1 MDGVILI
8 NKEKGMTSQNVVSK
22 VKRILN
28 LDKAGHAG
36 TLDPNATGV
45 LPILINKGTKLSK
58 YLIEHDKIYIATLK
72 IGEKRSTGDIEG
84 EIIESDNTEIKNI
97 SKEKILEVLKSFE
110 GVQNQTPPI
119 YSALKVNGKKLY
131 DYARNGEEVEIKPR
145 EINIYDI
152 KLLEIL
158 DKSNEIKFEVS
169 CSKGTYIRVL
179 CEDIASKLNT
189 CGYMSELQRIK
200 VNNFN
205 ISESVTIAELE
216 NTKENIKIIKVEDLF
231 LDKEIITLN
240 KRKEELFLNGVMLTF
255 EYPDGIYRIYSGD
268 KFLGLGT
275 VQNKLLK
282 RDIVL

>member
-97 SKEKILEVLKSFE
+97 SKENILEVLKSFE
-110 GVQNQTPPI
+110 GVQTQTPPI

-205 ISESVTIAELE
+205 ISESITIAELE

>member
-45 LPILINKGTKLSK
+45 LPILVNKGTKLSK

-72 IGEKRSTGDIEG
+72 LGEKRSTGDVEG
-84 EIIESDNTEIKNI
+84 EVTEKDDIDLKNI
-97 SKEKILEVLKSFE
+97 SKENILEVLESFK
-110 GVQNQTPPI
+110 GVQSQIPPI

-145 EINIYDI
+145 KINIYDI
-152 KLLEIL
+152 KLLEIY
-158 DKSNEIKFEVS
+158 DESNEIKFEVS

-179 CEDIASKLNT
+179 CEDIASRLNT
-189 CGYMSELQRIK
+189 VGYMSDLQRTR
-200 VNNFN
+200 VNNFD
-205 ISESVTIAELE
+205 ISESITISELE
-216 NTKENIKIIKVEDLF
+216 ENKDIKIIEVEDLF
-231 LDKEIITLN
+231 LDKEKINLN
-240 KRKEELFLNGVMLTF
+240 NRKEELFLNGVMLTF
-255 EYPDGIYRIYSGD
+255 EYPDGIYRIYNND
-268 KFLGLGT
+268 KFIGLGT

>member
-28 LDKAGHAG
+28 FDKAGHAG

-45 LPILINKGTKLSK
+45 LPILVNKGTKLSK

-72 IGEKRSTGDIEG
+72 LGEKRSTGDVEG
-84 EIIESDNTEIKNI
+84 EVTEKDDIDLKNI
-97 SKEKILEVLKSFE
+97 SKENILEVLESFK
-110 GVQNQTPPI
+110 GVQSQIPPI

-145 EINIYDI
+145 KINIYDI
-152 KLLEIL
+152 KLLEIY
-158 DKSNEIKFEVS
+158 DESNEIKFEVS

-179 CEDIASKLNT
+179 CEDIASRLNT
-189 CGYMSELQRIK
+189 VGYMSDLQRTR
-200 VNNFN
+200 VNNFD
-205 ISESVTIAELE
+205 ISESITISELE
-216 NTKENIKIIKVEDLF
+216 ENKDIKIIEVEDLF
-231 LDKEIITLN
+231 LDKEKINLN
-240 KRKEELFLNGVMLTF
+240 NRKEELFLNGVMLTF
-255 EYPDGIYRIYSGD
+255 EYPDGIYRIYNND
-268 KFLGLGT
+268 KFIGLGT

>member
-45 LPILINKGTKLSK
+45 LPILVNKGTKLSK

-72 IGEKRSTGDIEG
+72 LGEKRSTGDVEG
-84 EIIESDNTEIKNI
+84 EVTEKDDIDLKNI
-97 SKEKILEVLKSFE
+97 SKENILEVLESFK
-110 GVQNQTPPI
+110 GVQSQIPPI

-152 KLLEIL
+152 KLLEIY
-158 DKSNEIKFEVS
+158 DESNEIKFEVS

-179 CEDIASKLNT
+179 CEDIASRLNT
-189 CGYMSELQRIK
+189 VGYMSDLQRTR
-200 VNNFN
+200 VNNFD
-205 ISESVTIAELE
+205 ISESITISELE
-216 NTKENIKIIKVEDLF
+216 ENKDIKIIEVEDLF
-231 LDKEIITLN
+231 LDKEKINLN
-240 KRKEELFLNGVMLTF
+240 NRKGELFLNGVMLTF
-255 EYPDGIYRIYSGD
+255 EYPDGIYRIYNND
-268 KFLGLGT
+268 KFIGLGI
-275 VQNKLLK
+275 VHNKLLK

>member
-45 LPILINKGTKLSK
+45 LPILVNKGTKLSK

-72 IGEKRSTGDIEG
+72 LGEKRSTGDVEG
-84 EIIESDNTEIKNI
+84 EVTEKDEIDLKNI
-97 SKEKILEVLKSFE
+97 SKENILEVLESFK
-110 GVQNQTPPI
+110 GVQSQIPPI

-145 EINIYDI
+145 KINIYDI
-152 KLLEIL
+152 KLLEIY
-158 DKSNEIKFEVS
+158 DESNEIKFEVS

-179 CEDIASKLNT
+179 CEDIASRLNT
-189 CGYMSELQRIK
+189 VGYMSDLQRTR
-200 VNNFN
+200 VNNFD
-205 ISESVTIAELE
+205 ISESITISELE
-216 NTKENIKIIKVEDLF
+216 ENKDIKIIEVEDLF
-231 LDKEIITLN
+231 LDKEKINLN
-240 KRKEELFLNGVMLTF
+240 NRKEELFLNGVMLTF
-255 EYPDGIYRIYSGD
+255 EYPDGIYRIYNND
-268 KFLGLGT
+268 KFIGLGT

>member
-45 LPILINKGTKLSK
+45 LPILVNKGTKLSK

-72 IGEKRSTGDIEG
+72 LGEKRSTGDIEG
-84 EIIESDNTEIKNI
+84 EIIETDNSQIKDI
-97 SKEKILEVLKSFE
+97 SKEKILEVLESFK
-110 GVQNQTPPI
+110 GIQNQIPPI

-152 KLLEIL
+152 KLLEIY
-158 DKSNEIKFEVS
+158 DESNEIKFEVS

-179 CEDIASKLNT
+179 CEDIASRLNT
-189 CGYMSELQRIK
+189 VGYMSDLQRTR
-200 VNNFN
+200 VNNFD
-205 ISESVTIAELE
+205 ISESITISELE
-216 NTKENIKIIKVEDLF
+216 ENKDIKIIEVEDLF
-231 LDKEIITLN
+231 LDKEKINLN
-240 KRKEELFLNGVMLTF
+240 NRKEELFLNGVMLTF

-268 KFLGLGT
+268 NFLGLGT

>member
-45 LPILINKGTKLSK
+45 LPILVNKGTKLSK

-72 IGEKRSTGDIEG
+72 LGEKRSTGDVEG
-84 EIIESDNTEIKNI
+84 EVTEKDNIDLKNI
-97 SKEKILEVLKSFE
+97 SKENILEVLESFK
-110 GVQNQTPPI
+110 GVQSQIPPI

-152 KLLEIL
+152 KLLEIY
-158 DKSNEIKFEVS
+158 DESNEIKFEVS

-179 CEDIASKLNT
+179 CEDIASRLNT
-189 CGYMSELQRIK
+189 VGYMSDLQRTR
-200 VNNFN
+200 VNNFD
-205 ISESVTIAELE
+205 ISESITISELE
-216 NTKENIKIIKVEDLF
+216 ENKNIKIIEVEDLF
-231 LDKEIITLN
+231 LDKEKINLN
-240 KRKEELFLNGVMLTF
+240 NRKEELFLNGVMLTF
-255 EYPDGIYRIYSGD
+255 EYPDGIYRIYNND
-268 KFLGLGT
+268 KFIGLGT

>member
-28 LDKAGHAG
+28 FDKAGHAG

-45 LPILINKGTKLSK
+45 LPILVNKGTKLSK

-72 IGEKRSTGDIEG
+72 LGEKRSTGDVEG
-84 EIIESDNTEIKNI
+84 EVTEKDDIDLKNI
-97 SKEKILEVLKSFE
+97 SKENILEVLESFK
-110 GVQNQTPPI
+110 GVQSQIPPI

-152 KLLEIL
+152 KLLEIY
-158 DKSNEIKFEVS
+158 DESNEIKFEVS

-179 CEDIASKLNT
+179 CEDIASRLNT
-189 CGYMSELQRIK
+189 VGYMSDLQRTR
-200 VNNFN
+200 VNNFD
-205 ISESVTIAELE
+205 ISESITISELE
-216 NTKENIKIIKVEDLF
+216 ENKDIKIIEVEDLF
-231 LDKEIITLN
+231 LDKEKINLN
-240 KRKEELFLNGVMLTF
+240 NRKEELFLNGVMLTF
-255 EYPDGIYRIYSGD
+255 EYPDGIYRIYNND
-268 KFLGLGT
+268 KFIGLGT

>member
-45 LPILINKGTKLSK
+45 LPILVNKGTKLSK

-72 IGEKRSTGDIEG
+72 LGEKRSTGDVEG
-84 EIIESDNTEIKNI
+84 EVTEKDDIDLKNI
-97 SKEKILEVLKSFE
+97 SKENILEVLESFK
-110 GVQNQTPPI
+110 GVQSQLPPI
-119 YSALKVNGKKLY
+119 DSALKVNGKKLY

-145 EINIYDI
+145 KINIYDI
-152 KLLEIL
+152 KLLEIY
-158 DKSNEIKFEVS
+158 DESNEIKFEVS

-179 CEDIASKLNT
+179 CEDIASRLNT
-189 CGYMSELQRIK
+189 VGYMSDLQRTR
-200 VNNFN
+200 VNNFD
-205 ISESVTIAELE
+205 ISESITISELE
-216 NTKENIKIIKVEDLF
+216 ENKDIKIIEVEDLF
-231 LDKEIITLN
+231 LDKEKINLN
-240 KRKEELFLNGVMLTF
+240 NRKEELFLNGVMLTF
-255 EYPDGIYRIYSGD
+255 EYPDGIYRIYNND
-268 KFLGLGT
+268 KFIGLGT

>member
-45 LPILINKGTKLSK
+45 LPILVNKGTKLSK

-72 IGEKRSTGDIEG
+72 LGEKRSTGDIEG
-84 EIIESDNTEIKNI
+84 EIIETDNSQIKDI
-97 SKEKILEVLKSFE
+97 SKEKILEVLESFK
-110 GVQNQTPPI
+110 GIQNQIPPI

-145 EINIYDI
+145 KINIYDI
-152 KLLEIL
+152 KLLEIY
-158 DKSNEIKFEVS
+158 DESNEIKFEVS

-179 CEDIASKLNT
+179 CEDIASRLNT
-189 CGYMSELQRIK
+189 VGYMSDLQRTR
-200 VNNFN
+200 VNNFD
-205 ISESVTIAELE
+205 ISESITISELE
-216 NTKENIKIIKVEDLF
+216 ENKDIKIIEVEDLF
-231 LDKEIITLN
+231 LDKEKINLN
-240 KRKEELFLNGVMLTF
+240 NRKEELFLNGVMLTF
-255 EYPDGIYRIYSGD
+255 EYPDGIYRIYNND
-268 KFLGLGT
+268 KFIGLGT